1 LHKESLKIVFSN
13 PLYLILAGVIFSGML
28 VLLLHSRELLFFEPF
43 FVFYLPQDSN
53 LSFGLIIITAG
64 LIALV
69 ISMAT
74 YRIKTV
80 GTSTKMGT
88 GLLGSVVGAGAG
100 VCTACGPIG
109 LAVLST
115 FGATTATT
123 LSFLTIHEIP
133 IRIVAIV
140 ILIVTYFL
148 MLKPKSICII
158 NPWTA
163 KKTLDNSY

>member
-1 LHKESLKIVFSN
+1 MHKKSLKLVFSN

-28 VLLLHSRELLFFEPF
+28 VLLLHTRELLFFEPF
-43 FVFYLPQDSN
+43 FVFYLPQDST

-69 ISMAT
+69 ISMAL

-80 GTSTKMGT
+80 GASTKIGT
-88 GLLGSVVGAGAG
+88 GLLGSVLGAGAG

-109 LAVLST
+109 FTVLST
-115 FGATTATT
+115 FGTTTATT

-133 IRIVAIV
+133 LRIVAIA
-140 ILIVTYFL
+140 ILIGTYFL
-148 MLKPKSICII
+148 MVKPKPLCI
-158 NPWTA
+158 
-163 KKTLDNSY
+163 LNSY

>member
-13 PLYLILAGVIFSGML
+13 SLYLILAGVIFSGML
-28 VLLLHSRELLFFEPF
+28 VLLLHTRELLFFEPF

-100 VCTACGPIG
+100 ICTSCGPIG
-109 LAVLST
+109 FAVLSI
-115 FGATTATT
+115 FGATAATT

-133 IRIVAIV
+133 IRIVAIA
-140 ILIVTYFL
+140 ILTGTYFL
-148 MLKPKSICII
+148 MVKPKSICI
-158 NPWTA
+158 
-163 KKTLDNSY
+163 LNSY